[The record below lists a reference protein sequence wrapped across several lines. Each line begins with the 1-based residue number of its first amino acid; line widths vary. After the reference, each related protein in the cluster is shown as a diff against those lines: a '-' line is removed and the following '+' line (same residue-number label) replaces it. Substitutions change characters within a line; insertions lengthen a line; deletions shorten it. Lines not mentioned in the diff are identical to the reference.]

1 MKKRKNILVTL
12 FAIILVIINSCNDS
26 IIEPANNNLL
36 NIHLNSS
43 DSVEVKFDNEIICE
57 GKISYNGSLGI
68 AWATTYE
75 NIENGIHEIYYK
87 SNLYNKEIKRKIY
100 LEDTLTVIIYYSK
113 TDEKVNFVTT
123 TEIINIE

>member
-1 MKKRKNILVTL
+1 M
-12 FAIILVIINSCNDS
+12 
-26 IIEPANNNLL
+26 

-68 AWATTYE
+68 AWAKTYE